1 MAVACQMEK
10 KEIGMVSLLVAD
22 PSYGNT
28 KTTSMKKRWE
38 QTRELTEGNSF
49 VFGDFSVII

>member
-10 KEIGMVSLLVAD
+10 RDIGRVSLLVAD
-22 PSYGNT
+22 PSHANT
-28 KTTSMKKRWE
+28 KTKSMKKRWE